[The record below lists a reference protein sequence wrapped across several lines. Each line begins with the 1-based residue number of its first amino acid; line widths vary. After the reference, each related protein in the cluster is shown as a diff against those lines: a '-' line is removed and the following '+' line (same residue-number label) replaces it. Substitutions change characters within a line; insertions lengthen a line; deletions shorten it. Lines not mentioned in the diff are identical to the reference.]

1 MTPRSEPRAKKV
13 ELRITRKIS
22 QSLKLN
28 PEKPN
33 IFPAGIQ
40 NYYVFFTFTSPI
52 FELEFL

>member
-1 MTPRSEPRAKKV
+1 MTPRAEPRAQKV
-13 ELRITRKIS
+13 GLRITRKIS
-22 QSLKLN
+22 QSLKVN

-33 IFPAGIQ
+33 IFPEGIQ

>member
-1 MTPRSEPRAKKV
+1 MTPRAEPRAQKV

-28 PEKPN
+28 PEQPN

-40 NYYVFFTFTSPI
+40 KYYVFFTFTSPI
-52 FELEFL
+52 FELEFF